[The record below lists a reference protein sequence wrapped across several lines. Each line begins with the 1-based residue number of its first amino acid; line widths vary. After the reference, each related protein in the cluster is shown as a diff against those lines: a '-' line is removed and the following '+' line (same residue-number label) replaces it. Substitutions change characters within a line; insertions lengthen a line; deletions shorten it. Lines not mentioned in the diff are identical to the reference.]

1 MTRFAS
7 LRGTK
12 QSRQLVSWI
21 ASSYLLAMTQSND
34 KKHTM
39 EHWQDRTRLL
49 IGDEGIKTLKSKH
62 VLVVGLGGVGA
73 YAAEQLA
80 RAGIGKM
87 TIVDGDVVNVTNRN
101 RQLLALESTIG
112 RPKAEVMAERLRD
125 INPEIELTVLHQ
137 YLKDQ
142 PIIDLMAQPF
152 DYVVDAIDTVAPK
165 VFLLYYAKQNNQ
177 RIVSSMGAGGKF
189 HPERVEI
196 CDISK
201 SNHCRLAFYIRKR
214 LHRLGVFDG
223 ITAVY
228 SPEPVDASAIIT
240 EGVEEQNKVSN
251 VGTISYLPATFGL
264 FCASVVINEFLGK

>member
-1 MTRFAS
+1 
-7 LRGTK
+7 
-12 QSRQLVSWI
+12 
-21 ASSYLLAMTQSND
+21 
-34 KKHTM
+34 M
-39 EHWQDRTRLL
+39 ENWQDRTRLL
-49 IGDEGIKTLKSKH
+49 IGDEGIETLKSKH

-125 INPEIELTVLHQ
+125 INPKIELTVLHQ

-142 PIIDLMAQPF
+142 AIIDLMAQPF

-165 VFLLYYAKQNNQ
+165 VFLLYYAKMNNQ

-189 HPERVEI
+189 HPEKIEI

-223 ITAVY
+223 IKAVY

-240 EGVEEQNKVSN
+240 EGVDEQNKVSN
-251 VGTISYLPATFGL
+251 VGTISYLPAAFGI
-264 FCASVVINEFLGK
+264 FCASVVINDLLNK

>member
-1 MTRFAS
+1 
-7 LRGTK
+7 
-12 QSRQLVSWI
+12 
-21 ASSYLLAMTQSND
+21 
-34 KKHTM
+34 M

-49 IGDEGIKTLKSKH
+49 IGNEGIETLRSKH

-80 RAGIGKM
+80 RAGIGRM
-87 TIVDGDVVNVTNRN
+87 TLVDGDVVNVTNRN
-101 RQLLALESTIG
+101 RQLLAMVSTLG

-142 PIIDLMAQPF
+142 AIIDLMAQPF

-177 RIVSSMGAGGKF
+177 RIVSCMGAGGKF
-189 HPERVEI
+189 HPEKIEI
-196 CDISK
+196 ADIAQ

-223 ITAVY
+223 IKAVF
-228 SPEPVDASAIIT
+228 SPEPVDESAI
-240 EGVEEQNKVSN
+240 VNVSEQNKVSN
-251 VGTISYLPATFGL
+251 VGTISYMPAAFGI
-264 FCASVVINEFLGK
+264 FCASVVINDLLGHSL

>member
-1 MTRFAS
+1 
-7 LRGTK
+7 
-12 QSRQLVSWI
+12 
-21 ASSYLLAMTQSND
+21 
-34 KKHTM
+34 M
-39 EHWQDRTRLL
+39 EDWRDRTRLL
-49 IGDEGIKTLKSKH
+49 IGDDGLDQLRRSH

-87 TIVDGDVVNVTNRN
+87 TIVDGDVVNITNRN
-101 RQLLALESTIG
+101 RQLLALESTLG
-112 RPKAEVMAERLRD
+112 RPKAEVMADRLRD
-125 INPEIELTVLHQ
+125 INPEIDLTVVNQ
-137 YLKDQ
+137 YMKDQ
-142 PIIDLMAQPF
+142 AIIDLVAQPF

-189 HPERVEI
+189 HPEKIEI
-196 CDISK
+196 ADISK

-228 SPEPVDASAIIT
+228 SPEPVDASAIVT

-251 VGTISYLPATFGL
+251 VGTISYIPAAFGI
-264 FCASVVINEFLGK
+264 FCASVVINDLLGK